1 MPIAF
6 TPETKRVLTRLLRK
20 WQSGGELSADEKS
33 SIEASYDFKRASR
46 LARKISNGNDIT
58 ELDGLYLSYFEK
70 RFVSDAKRA
79 SRGKNGG
86 CGCLL
91 LLVIIGLIIWA
102 CSNNGTKNSPDD
114 IRGDTPKASSSST
127 SGVPPIAP
135 PPQSP
140 SAREIPNE
148 ALELELTGHDE
159 MVFGIEPDSES
170 PWEVSVTVSTGVQR
184 KTISRN
190 GRCLNDDTFSPRIGI
205 STAAGRSSV
214 RVKSPRPFGNASLL
228 RAKMGEKGTLGNSKW
243 RKIDNRTIEY
253 AGDSAALVSAM
264 PKTDGFYL
272 EIVLS
277 DGTKKPCVFEL
288 DAFPQLT
295 TD

>member
-20 WQSGGELSADEKS
+20 WQSGGDLSADEKS

-86 CGCLL
+86 CGCLF
-91 LLVIIGLIIWA
+91 LLVIIGLIVWS
-102 CSNNGTKNSPDD
+102 CSKSETKKSPDD
-114 IRGDTPKASSSST
+114 NRGDAPKASATST
-127 SGVPPIAP
+127 SDVPLIP
-135 PPQSP
+135 PPVHTP
-140 SAREIPNE
+140 STKETSDE
-148 ALELELTGHDE
+148 ALDLEFIGNDGAD
-159 MVFGIEPDSES
+159 FGLETDSES
-170 PWEVSVTVSTGVQR
+170 PWEISVTVSDGVQR

-190 GRCLNDDTFSPRIGI
+190 GRCLNDEAFSPRIGI
-205 STAAGRSSV
+205 STAAGKTSV
-214 RVKSPRPFGNASLL
+214 RVKSPRPFGNVSLL
-228 RAKMGEKGTLGNSKW
+228 RAKMGEKGSLGNSKW

-264 PKTDGFYL
+264 PKSDGFYL
-272 EIVLS
+272 EIALS

-288 DAFPQLT
+288 DEFPQMT